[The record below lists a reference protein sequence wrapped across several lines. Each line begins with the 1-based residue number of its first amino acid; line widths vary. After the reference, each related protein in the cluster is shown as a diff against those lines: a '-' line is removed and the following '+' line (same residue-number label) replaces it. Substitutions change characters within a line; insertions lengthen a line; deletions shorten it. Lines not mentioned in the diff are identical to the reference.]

1 MTKRFPLLLLLA
13 PLVLVGCSSP
23 PPAPTP
29 ALLQARAAYDAAKE
43 DPDVLRYAARD
54 LEQAETTLDR
64 AAAVKDVK
72 DMNSLAYVASTEVKV
87 AEAKAQRSVAE
98 AKIEELSAVKDR
110 VQLEVREAELD
121 ASRRQLAQ
129 REAELEEL
137 KAEQTARGMVITLGN
152 VLFATGRSE
161 LLPGAMDSIDRLAA
175 YLTSAP
181 RKTVR
186 IEGHT
191 DNTGSEQ
198 TNQRLSRERA
208 EAVRNA
214 LMARGI
220 DGQRITAAGLASSR
234 PVASNATAEG
244 RQQNRRVEIIIQ

>member
-1 MTKRFPLLLLLA
+1 MTQRTVAFFALVSLTLA
-13 PLVLVGCSSP
+13 GCASKP
-23 PPAPTP
+23 PEPTP
-29 ALLQARAAYDAAKE
+29 ALQDARAAYALAKE

-54 LEQAETTLDR
+54 LEQAQATLER
-64 AAAVKDVK
+64 AAGVKDVK
-72 DMNSLAYVASTEVKV
+72 DMNSLAYVASAEVQL
-87 AEAKAQRSVAE
+87 AEAKAQRNVAE
-98 AKIEELSAVKDR
+98 AKIEELSAVKSR
-110 VQLEVREAELD
+110 VQLEVREAELA
-121 ASRRQLAQ
+121 ASRQQLAQ
-129 REAELEEL
+129 RDAELEAL
-137 KAEQTARGMVITLGN
+137 KAEQTSRGMVITLGN

-175 YLTSAP
+175 YLASEP

-198 TNQRLSRERA
+198 TNQRLSQERA
-208 EAVRNA
+208 EAVRNS
-214 LMARGI
+214 LVARAI
-220 DGQRITAAGLASSR
+220 DPQRITAIGLASSR